1 VEDEFL
7 EPTRRHNG
15 QGADGMTDE
24 EIERFA
30 LVLKECERIRALI
43 AREEAALSN
52 GEHDDGIPIAAAPPE
67 QPPSGLRRA
76 TDA

>member
-1 VEDEFL
+1 
-7 EPTRRHNG
+7 
-15 QGADGMTDE
+15 
-24 EIERFA
+24 

-52 GEHDDGIPIAAAPPE
+52 GEHDHGIPIAAAPPE
-67 QPPSGLRRA
+67 QRPPGLRRA

>member
-1 VEDEFL
+1 
-7 EPTRRHNG
+7 
-15 QGADGMTDE
+15 MTDK

-52 GEHDDGIPIAAAPPE
+52 ANHDHGIPRAAA
-67 QPPSGLRRA
+67 QAAGYRKA
-76 TDA
+76 MD